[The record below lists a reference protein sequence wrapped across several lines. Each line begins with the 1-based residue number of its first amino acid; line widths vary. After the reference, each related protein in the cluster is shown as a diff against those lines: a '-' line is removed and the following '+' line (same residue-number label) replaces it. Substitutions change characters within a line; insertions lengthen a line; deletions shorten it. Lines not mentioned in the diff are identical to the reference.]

1 MPLIYHA
8 HVYFLAEQVAAAETL
23 HSVLSKALP
32 ADCWIGKLIQREVG
46 PHTRPMFEI
55 NFDESLLPEVR
66 ALLEAHRGELPVLL
80 HPDLTDNIEA
90 HTNSASWL
98 GEELALKIYT
108 LSRGE

>member
-8 HVYFLAEQVAAAETL
+8 HVYFLPEQVRAAETL
-23 HSVLSKALP
+23 HEVLSKALP
-32 ADCWIGKLIQREVG
+32 ASSWMGKLIHREVG

-55 NFDESLLPEVR
+55 NFDESLLSEVSS
-66 ALLEAHRGELPVLL
+66 LLEAHRGELPVLL

-98 GEELALKIYT
+98 GEELALKIHT
-108 LSRGE
+108 LSRG